1 MQDAVGITPILDVNL
16 EWQGQITNKLS
27 NLENC
32 KESVSDYMVEI
43 KL

>member
-1 MQDAVGITPILDVNL
+1 MQDTVGITPILDMNFK
-16 EWQGQITNKLS
+16 WQGQITNKLS

-32 KESVSDYMVEI
+32 KKSVSEYMAEI